1 MRNRLRWWSTLPV
14 LALILTACGPK
25 AEPAEQ
31 VVAQELRVNLAGE
44 PQTLDPNRAS
54 WAGDLSVISQVFEG
68 LLGFNQDLSIKAV
81 GARDIP
87 SVANNGI
94 SADGLTF
101 TFKLRDGVKW
111 SDGQP
116 VTAQNYE
123 YSIKRTLSPEL
134 AGEYSFLL
142 MDING
147 AEAYNGSGAKS
158 PAEQQQLRDA
168 VGVKAVDN
176 STLQIT
182 LARQSFSFL
191 QRMALWP
198 AYPVRQ
204 DIIEKAGDQWTEPPT
219 YIGNGPFK
227 LTGWVHQDHLT
238 LEPNPSYWGA
248 KPKLSKIVLKI
259 ITDVNTEL
267 AAYKNGELEMS
278 RVPPGTEKTI
288 LEDPVLS
295 KEVLRY
301 NELVTFAF
309 QFNVTRPPFDNV
321 KVRQAINTAI
331 DREAFINQVRAGVGK
346 AAYSWVPPGMP
357 GHDPELG
364 KQYAFNVARAKQ
376 VLAEAG
382 YPDGKGLPPIK
393 FQFADTAGNRVIAQF
408 LQGQMKDNLGISI
421 ELDPMEPK
429 AFQQTVNEEKHMWA
443 WFGWGA
449 DYPDPDNWLPDI
461 FGTGASINHTL
472 YSNPKFDELKTRALA
487 EPDPARRLDLWKQA
501 HKLVIDDAPIATMN
515 YRERF
520 VLVKPY
526 VKGLKTTS
534 MDHQISGDLFLP
546 GVSLEK
552 H

>member
-1 MRNRLRWWSTLPV
+1 MKKLHWWSVMPV
-14 LALILTACGPK
+14 LALIFAACGPQ
-25 AEPAEQ
+25 AGPAGG
-31 VVAQELRVNLAGE
+31 VPQELRANLAGE

-54 WAGDLSVISQVFEG
+54 WAGDLTVISQVFEG
-68 LLGFNQDLSIKAV
+68 LLGFNQDLSLKAV
-81 GARDIP
+81 GAREIP
-87 SVANNGI
+87 SVRNGGI
-94 SADGLTF
+94 SGNGLIF
-101 TFKLRDGVKW
+101 TFKLRDDVRW

-116 VTAQNYE
+116 VTAQDYE

-134 AGEYSFLL
+134 AGDYSFLL
-142 MDING
+142 LDIKGALEYNG
-147 AEAYNGSGAKS
+147 ATGKS
-158 PAEQQQLRDA
+158 PAELQALRDA
-168 VGVKAVDN
+168 VGVKATDN
-176 STLQIT
+176 STLRIE
-182 LARQSFSFL
+182 LAQQSFSFL

-204 DIIEKAGDQWTEPPT
+204 DIIEKNGDKWTDPAT

-227 LTGWVHQDHLT
+227 LTEWVHQDHLT
-238 LEPNPSYWGA
+238 LEANPNYWGS
-248 KPKLSKIVLKI
+248 KPKLSKVVLKM
-259 ITDVNTEL
+259 ITDVNAEL

-278 RVPPGTEKTI
+278 RVPPGTEKAT
-288 LEDPVLS
+288 LADPVLS
-295 KEVLRY
+295 KEILRY

-331 DREAFINQVRAGVGK
+331 DRDTFINQVRAGVGK
-346 AAYSWVPPGMP
+346 PALSWIPPGMP
-357 GHDPELG
+357 GYDAELG
-364 KQYAFNVARAKQ
+364 KQYIFNPDKAKQ
-376 VLAEAG
+376 LLTEAG
-382 YPDGKGLPPIK
+382 YPGGRGLPPIK

-408 LQGQMKDNLGISI
+408 LQGQMKDNLGINV

-429 AFQQTVNEEKHMWA
+429 AFQQLVNDEKHMWA

-472 YSNPKFDELKTRALA
+472 YSNPEFDELKNRALA
-487 EPDPARRLDLWKQA
+487 EPDAAKRLDLWKQA
-501 HKLVIDDAPIATMN
+501 QKLVIDDAPIATMF

-526 VKGLKTTS
+526 LKGLKTTS
-534 MDHQISGDLFLP
+534 MDHQISGDLFWT
-546 GVSLEK
+546 GVAIEK